1 MPLREEGDLKLIRKK
16 IAIITGSR
24 SEFGILYW
32 VIKEIENSKL
42 LDCLLIVTGS
52 HLATSQGMT
61 INEIEAAGFN
71 ITAKVPMLLDGDS
84 SEYNGYSMGV
94 AIIGLTKE
102 LQKIN
107 PDMVLLLGDRFEIF
121 AAATASMIMQIP
133 IAHIAGGE
141 TDIANCPD
149 GNIRNAI
156 TKLAHLHFVSTEL
169 YADRIRSMGE
179 EEKRIFNVG
188 LPSLDHIKDNLM
200 TREELENS
208 LQIKF
213 KDKIMVG
220 TYLPVVLRE
229 NESMIEIKAIM
240 ESLKEIND
248 ITIIFT
254 LANADAGGRKI
265 NTIIKEYEKE
275 IDNLF
280 VFQSLGKR
288 RYLSLLNQV
297 NAVIGNSSSG
307 IIEAASFKLPVINVG
322 VRQDGRIHQSNII
335 NVKGNE
341 TEIRKAI
348 NRALYDLDFRNQL
361 KDITNVFGD
370 GKSSKK
376 IVKVLEDVEL
386 TQEFLEKRLMKGKMV

>member
-1 MPLREEGDLKLIRKK
+1 VTRKK

-42 LDCLLIVTGS
+42 LDGSLIVTGS
-52 HLATSQGMT
+52 HLAATHGMT

-71 ITAKVPMLLDGDS
+71 ITSKVPMLLDGDS
-84 SEYNGYSMGV
+84 PEYNGYSMGV
-94 AIIGLTKE
+94 AIMGLTKE
-102 LQKIN
+102 LEKIK
-107 PDMVLLLGDRFEIF
+107 PDIVLLLGDRFEIF

-156 TKLAHLHFVSTEL
+156 TKLAHIHFVSTEL

-188 LPSLDHIKDNLM
+188 LPSLDHIKDDLM
-200 TREELENS
+200 TREELESS

-229 NESMIEIKAIM
+229 SESIIELKAIM
-240 ESLKEIND
+240 ESLKELND
-248 ITIIFT
+248 TTIIFT
-254 LANADAGGRKI
+254 LANADAGGRQI
-265 NTIIKEYEKE
+265 NNIIKKYEKE
-275 IDNLF
+275 NENLF

-288 RYLSLLNQV
+288 RYLSLLNQSD
-297 NAVIGNSSSG
+297 AVIGNSSSG

-322 VRQDGRIHQSNII
+322 VRQDGRIHQPNII
-335 NVKGNE
+335 NVKGDE
-341 TEIRKAI
+341 TEIINAI
-348 NRALYDLDFRNQL
+348 KKSLWDLDFRNQL
-361 KDITNVFGD
+361 KDIVNVFGD
-370 GKSSKK
+370 GTSSKK
-376 IVKVLEDVEL
+376 IVKVLENVEL
-386 TQEFLEKRLMKGKMV
+386 TQEFLEKRLVKRKIV

>member
-1 MPLREEGDLKLIRKK
+1 VTRKK

-32 VIKEIENSKL
+32 VIKEIEKSKL
-42 LDCLLIVTGS
+42 LDCSLIVTGS
-52 HLATSQGMT
+52 HLAASHGMT

-71 ITAKVPMLLDGDS
+71 ITSKVPMLLDGDS
-84 SEYNGYSMGV
+84 PEYNGYSMGV
-94 AIIGLTKE
+94 AIMGLTKE
-102 LQKIN
+102 IEKIN
-107 PDMVLLLGDRFEIF
+107 PDIVLLLGDRFEIF

-156 TKLAHLHFVSTEL
+156 TKLAHIHFVSTEL

-188 LPSLDHIKDNLM
+188 LPSLDHIKDDLM
-200 TREELENS
+200 SREELESS

-229 NESMIEIKAIM
+229 NESIIELKAIM
-240 ESLKEIND
+240 ESLKEFND

-265 NTIIKEYEKE
+265 NNIIKEYEKE
-275 IDNLF
+275 NDNLF

-288 RYLSLLNQV
+288 RYLSLLNQAK
-297 NAVIGNSSSG
+297 AVIGNSSSG

-322 VRQDGRIHQSNII
+322 VRQDGRIHQPNII

-341 TEIRKAI
+341 IEIRNAI
-348 NRALYDLDFRNQL
+348 NKALWDLDFRNQL
-361 KDITNVFGD
+361 KDIVNVFGD
-370 GKSSKK
+370 GTSSKK
-376 IVKVLEDVEL
+376 IVKVLENVEL
-386 TQEFLEKRLMKGKMV
+386 TQEFLEKRLMKREIV

>member
-1 MPLREEGDLKLIRKK
+1 MTRKK

-32 VIKEIENSKL
+32 VIKEIEKSKL
-42 LDCLLIVTGS
+42 LDCSLIVTGS
-52 HLATSQGMT
+52 HLAASHGMT

-71 ITAKVPMLLDGDS
+71 ITSKVPMLLDGDS
-84 SEYNGYSMGV
+84 PEYNGYSMGV
-94 AIIGLTKE
+94 AIMGLTKE
-102 LQKIN
+102 IEKIN
-107 PDMVLLLGDRFEIF
+107 PDIVLLLGDRFEIF

-156 TKLAHLHFVSTEL
+156 TKLAHIHFVSTEL

-188 LPSLDHIKDNLM
+188 LPSLDHIKDDLM
-200 TREELENS
+200 SREELESS

-229 NESMIEIKAIM
+229 NESIIELKAIM
-240 ESLKEIND
+240 ESLKEFND

-265 NTIIKEYEKE
+265 NNIIKEYEKE
-275 IDNLF
+275 NDNLF

-288 RYLSLLNQV
+288 RYLSLLNQAK
-297 NAVIGNSSSG
+297 AVIGNSSSG

-322 VRQDGRIHQSNII
+322 VRQDGRIHQPNII

-341 TEIRKAI
+341 IEIRNAI
-348 NRALYDLDFRNQL
+348 NKALWDLDFRNQL
-361 KDITNVFGD
+361 KDIVNVFGD
-370 GKSSKK
+370 GTSSKK
-376 IVKVLEDVEL
+376 IVKVLENVEL
-386 TQEFLEKRLMKGKMV
+386 TQEFLEKRLMKREIV

>member
-1 MPLREEGDLKLIRKK
+1 MTRKK

-42 LDCLLIVTGS
+42 LDGSLIVTGS
-52 HLATSQGMT
+52 HLAATHGMT

-71 ITAKVPMLLDGDS
+71 ITSKVPMLLDGDS
-84 SEYNGYSMGV
+84 PEYNGYSMGV
-94 AIIGLTKE
+94 AIMGLTKE
-102 LQKIN
+102 LEKIK
-107 PDMVLLLGDRFEIF
+107 PDIVLLLGDRFEIF

-156 TKLAHLHFVSTEL
+156 TKLAHIHFVSTEL

-188 LPSLDHIKDNLM
+188 LPSLDHIKDDLM
-200 TREELENS
+200 TREELESS

-229 NESMIEIKAIM
+229 SESIIELKAIM
-240 ESLKEIND
+240 ESLKELND
-248 ITIIFT
+248 TTIIFT
-254 LANADAGGRKI
+254 LANADAGGRQI
-265 NTIIKEYEKE
+265 NNIIKKYEKE
-275 IDNLF
+275 NENLF

-288 RYLSLLNQV
+288 RYLSLLNQSD
-297 NAVIGNSSSG
+297 AVIGNSSSG

-322 VRQDGRIHQSNII
+322 VRQDGRIHQPNII
-335 NVKGNE
+335 NVKGDE
-341 TEIRKAI
+341 TEIINAI
-348 NRALYDLDFRNQL
+348 KKSLWDLDFRNQL
-361 KDITNVFGD
+361 KDIVNVFGD
-370 GKSSKK
+370 GTSSKK
-376 IVKVLEDVEL
+376 IVKVLENVEL
-386 TQEFLEKRLMKGKMV
+386 TQEFLEKRLVKRKIV